1 MGSADGVARP
11 RLYLID
17 GSGYVYRAFHALP
30 GLGTTR
36 GLPTNAVYGFTTML
50 AKLLREESPQH
61 VVVVFDAPGE
71 TFRDGLFASYKAN
84 RAPMPDELRPQL
96 GYIRKVVEALRLPT
110 LEVPGVEADDVIG
123 TLARQAGR
131 AAIETVLVTGDKDL
145 MQLVDERTIWLD
157 PMRERRCGVAEVRER
172 FGVDPALVPDVLGL
186 MGDAID
192 NIPGVTGIGE
202 KTASALVRQLG
213 PVEAILDHLDEVER
227 SGVRGAKK
235 IRETLTRE
243 AETARLS
250 KALATIRCDVPICL
264 DLAALR
270 YPGPDPDKLRP
281 LFAELEFSSL
291 LRELAP
297 GGPAADVEWTAV
309 DTPEAITA
317 ALPALRAAGAM
328 SVVATFDS
336 VRATASRFETLAV
349 GHPSGPVALVAAPEE
364 ALPTLGP
371 LFADLAVAKVG
382 ADLKALRVA
391 LGRRGLA
398 LAGPAF
404 DLALASYC
412 LNPSRTDHGIGA
424 LAEELLGE
432 PLEPAATPAV
442 AACRA
447 ARAAHALR
455 PLLDERLRAHEMDR
469 LFRELEMPLAEVL
482 AEMELAGIALDV
494 PALARLSTEFGT
506 ALERLMTEIYALAG
520 CEFNI

>member
-192 NIPGVTGIGE
+192 NIPGVAGIGE
-202 KTASALVRQLG
+202 KTASALVSRLG
-213 PVEAILDHLDEVER
+213 PVEQILERLDEVETI
-227 SGVRGAKK
+227 GLRGAKK
-235 IRETLTRE
+235 VREMLARE
-243 AETARLS
+243 AENARLS
-250 KALATIRCDVPICL
+250 KALATIRCDVPITL
-264 DLAALR
+264 DLEALR
-270 YPGPDPDKLRP
+270 WDGPDPARLRP
-281 LFAELEFSSL
+281 LFVELEFHSL
-291 LRELAP
+291 LRELVPSGEAP
-297 GGPAADVEWTAV
+297 EVERCALRTATEV
-309 DTPEAITA
+309 AA
-317 ALPALRAAGAM
+317 ALPALCATGTLA
-328 SVVATFDS
+328 VACALDS
-336 VRATASRFETLAV
+336 GRATAGRLTALAV
-349 GHPSGPVALVAAPEE
+349 AAPSGPVNAVATPEE
-364 ALPTLGP
+364 PVVLAALGP
-371 LFADLAVAKVG
+371 ALGDLAVAKLG
-382 ADLKALRVA
+382 GDLKTLRVA
-391 LGRRGLA
+391 LARRGIA
-398 LAGPAF
+398 LAGPTF
-404 DLALASYC
+404 DVSLASYC
-412 LNPSRTDHGIGA
+412 LNPTRADHGVAA

-432 PLEPAATPAV
+432 ARAPDGDPAET
-442 AACRA
+442 ACRA
-447 ARAAHALR
+447 ARAAHRLKPALGE
-455 PLLDERLRAHEMDR
+455 LLRAHEMER
-469 LFRELEMPLAEVL
+469 LFRDLEMPLASVL
-482 AEMELAGIALDV
+482 ADMELAGVALDV
-494 PALARLSTEFGT
+494 AALGRLSAEMG
-506 ALERLMTEIYALAG
+506 AEL
-520 CEFNI
+520 

>member
-328 SVVATFDS
+328 SVVATSDS
-336 VRATASRFETLAV
+336 VRATAGWATRSAPTRTSTRAPRRRSSATAHPPTADGSPRSSTSASSTAWVRPARRASSAYPCQRPRRTSRPTSA
-349 GHPSGPVALVAAPEE
+349 GIPGSGLSSS
-364 ALPTLGP
+364 
-371 LFADLAVAKVG
+371 
-382 ADLKALRVA
+382 
-391 LGRRGLA
+391 GRWQRPG
-398 LAGPAF
+398 
-404 DLALASYC
+404 
-412 LNPSRTDHGIGA
+412 R
-424 LAEELLGE
+424 
-432 PLEPAATPAV
+432 AAT
-442 AACRA
+442 
-447 ARAAHALR
+447 
-455 PLLDERLRAHEMDR
+455 
-469 LFRELEMPLAEVL
+469 
-482 AEMELAGIALDV
+482 
-494 PALARLSTEFGT
+494 
-506 ALERLMTEIYALAG
+506 
-520 CEFNI
+520 